1 MTNLFSVSN
10 KQKKFANSIFFCLD
24 FYRQTM
30 VLVFYLL
37 CIILMML
44 SRPILNT
51 YLMKKGKM
59 AVYSALYFFPILAL
73 FHTIIGGLMCTVHIR
88 LCILK
93 LFIITF
99 MRCFFIFSFTDYAF
113 PYLSIIISMISNA
126 AHFSMKLDQSM
137 KGLFLS
143 SITETKNCI
152 IIGNVSYFFFFFIT
166 SILLWA
172 I

>member
-1 MTNLFSVSN
+1 
-10 KQKKFANSIFFCLD
+10 
-24 FYRQTM
+24 M

-37 CIILMML
+37 CIILMMV

-73 FHTIIGGLMCTVHIR
+73 FHTIIGGLMCNVPIA
-88 LCILK
+88 LLPLK
-93 LFIITF
+93 RSSYFSFII
-99 MRCFFIFSFTDYAF
+99 SSADYAF

-152 IIGNVSYFFFFFIT
+152 IISTKI
-166 SILLWA
+166 
-172 I
+172 